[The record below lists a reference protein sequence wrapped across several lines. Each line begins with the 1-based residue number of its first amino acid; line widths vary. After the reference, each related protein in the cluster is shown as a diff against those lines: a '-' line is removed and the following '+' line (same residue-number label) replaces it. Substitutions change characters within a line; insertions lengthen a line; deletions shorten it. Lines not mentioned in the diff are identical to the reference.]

1 MRNRLTAVFELAV
14 ALLVVSVP
22 LLAHH
27 GNASYD
33 STKYVTVKGTVTQ
46 WIWANPHCFLKFD
59 VKDEKGNVVHWVT
72 EAAPVPSLRD
82 RGWTNNTFKPG
93 DQVTVIM
100 LTVKNAQ
107 PVGRIRQVVLSS
119 GQILTNEGGLID
131 SVVKNSDKAN
141 SDKY

>member
-1 MRNRLTAVFELAV
+1 MRNRLIAVFTLAV
-14 ALLVVSVP
+14 ALLVLSLS

-27 GNASYD
+27 GNAVYD

-59 VKDEKGNVVHWVT
+59 VKDENGNIVHWVT

-93 DQVTVIM
+93 EQVTVIM
-100 LTVKNAQ
+100 LTVKNGQ
-107 PVGRIRQVVLSS
+107 PVGRIRQVVLPS
-119 GQILTNEGGLID
+119 GQILTNEGGLIE
-131 SVVKNSDKAN
+131 SIVGKSDKDN
-141 SDKY
+141 SEKY